1 MDNIKFRNLD
11 LSLIDKLVLFQKNF
25 FDELNGNVFSK
36 KELIRN
42 LNSKY
47 NWTYICLDQDSIVAF
62 LSAQRIL
69 NYCEIHSLFVS
80 PNFRRKGIAMTLLHT
95 LIESCKE
102 KKIDNIFLEV
112 MELNKA
118 AKNLYFKNNFIIYG
132 KREKYYKFNDKEF
145 DASLMKLNLR

>member
-1 MDNIKFRNLD
+1 
-11 LSLIDKLVLFQKNF
+11 
-25 FDELNGNVFSK
+25 
-36 KELIRN
+36 
-42 LNSKY
+42 
-47 NWTYICLDQDSIVAF
+47 
-62 LSAQRIL
+62 
-69 NYCEIHSLFVS
+69 
-80 PNFRRKGIAMTLLHT
+80 MTLLHN

-102 KKIDNIFLEV
+102 KKIDNISLEV

>member
-1 MDNIKFRNLD
+1 
-11 LSLIDKLVLFQKNF
+11 
-25 FDELNGNVFSK
+25 
-36 KELIRN
+36 
-42 LNSKY
+42 
-47 NWTYICLDQDSIVAF
+47 
-62 LSAQRIL
+62 
-69 NYCEIHSLFVS
+69 
-80 PNFRRKGIAMTLLHT
+80 MTLVHN

-102 KKIDNIFLEV
+102 KKIDNISLEV

>member
-1 MDNIKFRNLD
+1 
-11 LSLIDKLVLFQKNF
+11 
-25 FDELNGNVFSK
+25 
-36 KELIRN
+36 
-42 LNSKY
+42 
-47 NWTYICLDQDSIVAF
+47 
-62 LSAQRIL
+62 
-69 NYCEIHSLFVS
+69 
-80 PNFRRKGIAMTLLHT
+80 MTLLNN

-102 KKIDNIFLEV
+102 KKIDNISLEV

>member
-1 MDNIKFRNLD
+1 
-11 LSLIDKLVLFQKNF
+11 
-25 FDELNGNVFSK
+25 
-36 KELIRN
+36 
-42 LNSKY
+42 
-47 NWTYICLDQDSIVAF
+47 
-62 LSAQRIL
+62 
-69 NYCEIHSLFVS
+69 
-80 PNFRRKGIAMTLLHT
+80 MTLLHN

-102 KKIDNIFLEV
+102 KNIDNISLEV

>member
-47 NWTYICLDQDSIVAF
+47 NCTYICLDQGSIVAF

-102 KKIDNIFLEV
+102 KKIDNMKITIFGNGKMGKLIATHSFQS
-112 MELNKA
+112 LK
-118 AKNLYFKNNFIIYG
+118 FI
-132 KREKYYKFNDKEF
+132 
-145 DASLMKLNLR
+145 S